1 MADSNEPQ
9 EDAVRLKPP
18 LPTAEKPPDVEMRK
32 TVRIQMPLRDD
43 CDSAATQFF
52 RPSNPSAAQL
62 TRVSDSLPL
71 EPRKET
77 MRISP
82 LAASGPVGTEIKNPQ
97 PFAPAPDVASR
108 NPLVAV
114 APAKK
119 NPMLVLWVLLGVS
132 ALILI
137 IQIWTYLS

>member
-1 MADSNEPQ
+1 MADPNEPQ

-18 LPTAEKPPDVEMRK
+18 DVKMHE

-43 CDSAATQFF
+43 RDSASTQFF
-52 RPSNPSAAQL
+52 SPANPSAQV
-62 TRVSDSLPL
+62 TPVSDSVPL

-82 LAASGPVGTEIKNPQ
+82 VAASSPVGTQIKNAQ
-97 PFAPAPDVASR
+97 PFVPSPDLASE
-108 NPLVAV
+108 NPPVPV

-119 NPMLVLWVLLGVS
+119 NPLLLWWLLLGVS
-132 ALILI
+132 ALILF

>member
-1 MADSNEPQ
+1 MADPNELKD
-9 EDAVRLKPP
+9 EAVRIKPP
-18 LPTAEKPPDVEMRK
+18 LPTAGEAPDVKMRE
-32 TVRIQMPLRDD
+32 TVQMPLRDD
-43 CDSAATQFF
+43 RAAASTQFF

-62 TRVSDSLPL
+62 APVSDSVPL

-82 LAASGPVGTEIKNPQ
+82 LAASSPGGTQIKNPQ
-97 PFAPAPDVASR
+97 PFVPAPDLASR
-108 NPLVAV
+108 DPLVAI

-119 NPMLVLWVLLGVS
+119 NPMLLWWLLLGVS

-137 IQIWTYLS
+137 IQIWTYVS

>member
-1 MADSNEPQ
+1 MADPNEPQ

-18 LPTAEKPPDVEMRK
+18 LPTAEKPTDVKMRE

-43 CDSAATQFF
+43 RDSASTQFF

-62 TRVSDSLPL
+62 TPVSDSVPL

-77 MRISP
+77 MRIS
-82 LAASGPVGTEIKNPQ
+82 LVAASGPVGTEIKTPQ
-97 PFAPAPDVASR
+97 PFVPTPDLASG

-119 NPMLVLWVLLGVS
+119 NPMLLWWLLLGVS